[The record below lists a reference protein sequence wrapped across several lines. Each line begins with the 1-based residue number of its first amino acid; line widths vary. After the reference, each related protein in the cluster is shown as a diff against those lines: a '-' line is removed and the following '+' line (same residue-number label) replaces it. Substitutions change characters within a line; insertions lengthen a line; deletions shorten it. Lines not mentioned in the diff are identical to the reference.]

1 MVPHALLEFSR
12 SVLQGTFASVV
23 QKQARLGD
31 HLQTEQVVESSQS
44 NDPEWPHQK
53 KGTSVWNSQTLF
65 PMDQT
70 KLCFWEPSFQANCTK
85 QKVLESQK
93 EFTPSTTT
101 YHGHQKSKEN
111 PLPQHLIIT
120 VPAVR
125 FARFFVVYIWVFP
138 KIMVPQNGRFIME
151 IPIKMDD
158 LGVLYHHFRKHPYF
172 PPTRLVEK
180 NLSVWRCLPSS
191 VTVQWT
197 LTSTSHW
204 PWMQFLGGFE
214 WKKHEKTGANQKE
227 NVWLASR

>member
-1 MVPHALLEFSR
+1 MTPS
-12 SVLQGTFASVV
+12 
-23 QKQARLGD
+23 
-31 HLQTEQVVESSQS
+31 
-44 NDPEWPHQK
+44 DPTKK

-172 PPTRLVEK
+172 PNRLGWWKKTWVFEGVY
-180 NLSVWRCLPSS
+180 LQVWPCSGHWLQLLIDRGCSS
-191 VTVQWT
+191 LVV
-197 LTSTSHW
+197 LN
-204 PWMQFLGGFE
+204 G
-214 WKKHEKTGANQKE
+214 KKHEKTGANQKKRE
-227 NVWLASR
+227 CLVSIP